1 MNDLRAWLAGREPRP
16 PEALLLPI
24 PEGSGGRTARLVEAG
39 VDALE
44 RALAG
49 RSERRGAFELLAA
62 DALVTYACESASA
75 EDDPQAELLSIV
87 ERLARRSG

>member
-1 MNDLRAWLAGREPRP
+1 MSDLRAWLAGRDPRP
-16 PEALLLPI
+16 PDALPLPI

-44 RALAG
+44 RAIAG
-49 RSERRGAFELLAA
+49 RGERRGAFELLAA

-75 EDDPQAELLSIV
+75 EDDPGTELRSIV
-87 ERLARRSG
+87 ERLARRGG